1 MSLSFSADPNYLR
14 NKCKFVKAYKTIPM
28 GTVITNIGSL
38 DLKRRYTYADYL
50 LWEFK
55 ERVELIK
62 GKVFKMS
69 PALSTSHQNILMNLT
84 RALDKVFYK
93 TDCKMF
99 FAPFDVRLVDFKKS
113 SDDNQVITVVQPD
126 LCVIC
131 DKSKVDEKGCLGSPD
146 LMIEVLSPGNSKK
159 EIDIKFDLYEENGV
173 KEYWIVNPVSKSVA
187 IYVLQGEKY
196 IGLKPLIEGSKL
208 ESPTFPNLKFPV
220 KKVFEV
226 L

>member
-1 MSLSFSADPNYLR
+1 MGFSISNCLR
-14 NKCKFVKAYKTIPM
+14 NKCKFVMVYKSVSM
-28 GTVITNIGSL
+28 GTVITNIGKL
-38 DLKRRYTYADYL
+38 DLNGSYTYADYL
-50 LWEFK
+50 LWDFK
-55 ERVELIK
+55 ERVELIR

-69 PALSTSHQNILMNLT
+69 PAPSTSHQNILMNLT

-99 FAPFDVRLVDFKKS
+99 FAPFDVRLVDFRIS
-113 SDDNQVITVVQPD
+113 TDDNQVITVVQPD

-146 LMIEVLSPGNSKK
+146 LMIEVLSPDNSKK
-159 EIDIKFDLYEENGV
+159 GMDIKFDLYEENGV
-173 KEYWIVNPVSKSVA
+173 KEYWIVNPVSNNVA
-187 IYVLQGEKY
+187 IYVMQNGKY
-196 IGLKPLIEGSKL
+196 IGLKPLIIGSKL

-220 KKVFEV
+220 KKIFEV